1 MELVQFFKEVRIKPF
16 LFLTKMDK
24 MNIIQLSKTVSH
36 ALRHE
41 PQSYNLNLDN
51 EGWVLLS
58 DLVIALN
65 SKGIQ
70 ADEVSINEMVE
81 LSEKKRHQIL
91 NGKIRAYYGHSIENK
106 ISKYPVEPPEF
117 LYHGTIQNSLID
129 ILEKGLLPME
139 RQYVHLSID
148 RSTAEIVGSRR
159 KGELAILAVKAKEAF
174 LNNIQFYKEENGI
187 WLSDPIPSK
196 FIVK

>member
-1 MELVQFFKEVRIKPF
+1 
-16 LFLTKMDK
+16 
-24 MNIIQLSKTVSH
+24 MNSKDFIQLSKTVSH

-51 EGWVLLS
+51 QGWVLLS

-65 SKGIQ
+65 SKGVQ
-70 ADEVSINEMVE
+70 VDELSITKMVE

-106 ISKYPVEPPEF
+106 ILKNPVEPPEF
-117 LYHGTIQNSLID
+117 LYHGTVQNSLIN

-139 RQYVHLSID
+139 RQYVHLSVD
-148 RSTAEIVGSRR
+148 RSTAEMVGSRR
-159 KGELAILAVKAKEAF
+159 KGDLVILTIRAKEAF

-187 WLSDPIPSK
+187 WLSDQIPSK
-196 FIVK
+196 YIVE

>member
-1 MELVQFFKEVRIKPF
+1 
-16 LFLTKMDK
+16 
-24 MNIIQLSKTVSH
+24 MNLIDFIQLSKTVSH

-41 PQSYNLNLDN
+41 SQSYNLNLDN
-51 EGWVLLS
+51 QGHVLLS

-70 ADEVSINEMVE
+70 VNEFDINKMVE

-91 NGKIRAYYGHSIENK
+91 NGKIRAYYGHSVKDK
-106 ISKYPVEPPEF
+106 ILKYPVEPPEF
-117 LYHGTIQNSLID
+117 LYPGTVQNSLTD
-129 ILEKGLLPME
+129 ILEKGLLSME

-148 RSTAEIVGSRR
+148 RSTAEMVGSRR
-159 KGELAILAVKAKEAF
+159 KEDLVILTIRAKEAF

-187 WLSDPIPSK
+187 
-196 FIVK
+196 

>member
-1 MELVQFFKEVRIKPF
+1 
-16 LFLTKMDK
+16 
-24 MNIIQLSKTVSH
+24 MNSIDFIQLSKTVSH

-51 EGWVLLS
+51 QGWVLLS

-70 ADEVSINEMVE
+70 VGEFDINKMVE

-91 NGKIRAYYGHSIENK
+91 NGKIRAYYGHSVENK
-106 ISKYPVEPPEF
+106 IFKYSVEPPEF
-117 LYHGTIQNSLID
+117 LYHGTVQNTLNN
-129 ILEKGLLPME
+129 ILEKGLLTMQ

-148 RSTAEIVGSRR
+148 RNTAEIVGSRK
-159 KGELAILAVKAKEAF
+159 KGVLVILTIKAKEAF
-174 LNNIQFYKEENGI
+174 LSNIQFYKEENGI

-196 FIVK
+196 YIVK

>member
-1 MELVQFFKEVRIKPF
+1 MNPIDFIK
-16 LFLTKMDK
+16 
-24 MNIIQLSKTVSH
+24 LSKTVSH

-41 PQSYNLNLDN
+41 PQSYDLNLDN
-51 EGWVLLS
+51 QGWVLLS

-70 ADEVSINEMVE
+70 VDEFGINKMVE

-91 NGKIRAYYGHSIENK
+91 NGKIRAYYGHFVEDK
-106 ISKYPVEPPEF
+106 ILKYPVEPPEL
-117 LYHGTIQNSLID
+117 LYHGTVQNSLTN

-148 RSTAEIVGSRR
+148 RSTAEMAGSRR
-159 KGELAILAVKAKEAF
+159 KGDLVILTIKAKEAF

-187 WLSDPIPSK
+187 WLSDLIPSK
-196 FIVK
+196 YIVE

>member
-1 MELVQFFKEVRIKPF
+1 VDSIDFIR
-16 LFLTKMDK
+16 
-24 MNIIQLSKTVSH
+24 LSKTVSH

-51 EGWVLLS
+51 QGWVLLS

-70 ADEVSINEMVE
+70 VNEFDINEMVK

-91 NGKIRAYYGHSIENK
+91 NGKIRAYYGHSVENK
-106 ISKYPVEPPEF
+106 ILKYPVEPPEF
-117 LYHGTIQNSLID
+117 LYHGTTQNNLID
-129 ILEKGLLPME
+129 ILKKGLLPMK

-148 RSTAEIVGSRR
+148 RNTAEIVGSRR
-159 KGELAILAVKAKEAF
+159 TGDLVILTIKAKEAF
-174 LNNIQFYKEENGI
+174 FNNIQFYKEENGI
-187 WLSDPIPSK
+187 WLSEPIPSK
-196 FIVK
+196 YIVK